1 MHDTALYPLCVYLLS
16 LKTSSSDSKTELFV
30 VAWARPQTFNGR
42 VILIIVP
49 VVRYVYGG
57 FNRTSGCADVIA
69 AVNIAYREVIHSGVG
84 VCERTSP
91 TTTVTTTATSTQ
103 SSTAT
108 TTVTTTV
115 TSLPQSAMSCVAVA
129 LQPNTHYIAIP
140 SSANCWQQAFLIN
153 LVLRECDSAGSGPH
167 VPNVT
172 CSPPAAGSPDFLLK
186 DVSGN
191 CTATAALMHRVA
203 AQYSGSVDS
212 QVVPYIGCTLGG
224 LLVSTS
230 CSAVATHFSDALDA
244 WTAGTAFF
252 GNDCT

>member
-1 MHDTALYPLCVYLLS
+1 MLVL
-16 LKTSSSDSKTELFV
+16 
-30 VAWARPQTFNGR
+30 
-42 VILIIVP
+42 ILIILFT
-49 VVRYVYGG
+49 RYIYGG
-57 FNRTSGCADVIA
+57 LNHTSGCSDVIV
-69 AVNIAYREVIHSGVG
+69 AVNLAYLEVIHRGVG
-84 VCERTSP
+84 GCERTSP

-108 TTVTTTV
+108 TTVTTTA

-140 SSANCWQQAFLIN
+140 SSANCGQQAFLIN

-172 CSPPAAGSPDFLLK
+172 CSPAAPGSSDFLLK

-191 CTATAALMHRVA
+191 CSATAALMHRVT
-203 AQYSGSVDS
+203 AQYSGTVDS

-230 CSAVATHFSDALDA
+230 CSAVATYFSDALDA